1 MRSTRLIES
10 GETGTGYH
18 ALVACMVNEI
28 DKGNKTHKSLR
39 NNEAEALS
47 VTLVDRV
54 IGIEDNVPDLDDCV
68 ITRDSPCLQSAC
80 GIQCKG
86 KHVLLETILGTL
98 GEVFE

>member
-18 ALVACMVNEI
+18 ALVVCMVNEI

-68 ITRDSPCLQSAC
+68 VTRDSPCLQSTC